1 MKVMEAMR
9 HHPQIG
15 QAMQG
20 RKGKREMVCDHSYTF
35 SIGFTYLN

>member
-1 MKVMEAMR
+1 MMKVMQAMG

-20 RKGKREMVCDHSYTF
+20 RKKKTEMVAVAHINFIYGVHIS
-35 SIGFTYLN
+35 